1 MLKGY
6 FGSLYDQ
13 ILVLRVPDHAWWY
26 VLQVSDPAL
35 RWAMYCNDAALA
47 PAHSGETT
55 DVECLGQRY
64 RFRCWRVSP
73 AAYVSESMQ
82 IADELVAFRKQAIE
96 RFVLNKVKSDDLGA
110 GIGERTQRLGKPP
123 VP

>member
-1 MLKGY
+1 MPRSAWANGCAAGSDEKGKTVLKGY

-82 IADELVAFRKQAIE
+82 IADELVAFRKQHNAE
-96 RFVLNKVKSDDLGA
+96 AQPL
-110 GIGERTQRLGKPP
+110 P
-123 VP
+123 